1 MIPEEGF
8 ESPLRADALDLPV
21 APDFIE
27 LNEVKALWADSI
39 RQLRGKPKPDLAGI
53 RRTFRAFRFQPE
65 RLREVLRVVW
75 KLEV

>member
-1 MIPEEGF
+1 MTPENHLET
-8 ESPLRADALDLPV
+8 PIRADAADLPA
-21 APDFIE
+21 APAFIE
-27 LNEVKALWADSI
+27 LDEVKTLWAEVM